1 VLTPFSVVAIVTS
14 TTTQQLIKEKFMSS
28 FKTNEMLESKMSAT
42 ELHNGGI
49 IELWAVNGLFYV
61 KSIVAGVVKFSEA
74 VSESKANYFVFDAQ
88 FYGNLDF

>member
-1 VLTPFSVVAIVTS
+1 VLTRIVQFSIITS

-28 FKTNEMLESKMSAT
+28 FKTNEMLESKMSTT
-42 ELHNGGI
+42 ELHNGGL

-61 KSIVAGVVKFSEA
+61 KSIVVGVVKFSEA